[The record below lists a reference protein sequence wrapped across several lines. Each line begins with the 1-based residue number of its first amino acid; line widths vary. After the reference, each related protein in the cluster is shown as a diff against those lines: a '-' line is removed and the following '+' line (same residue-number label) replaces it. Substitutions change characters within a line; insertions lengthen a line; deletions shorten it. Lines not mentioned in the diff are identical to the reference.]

1 MRNLDP
7 AISLE
12 EFGLSRYEVRAYMT
26 LLGKGPLSAGELA
39 YYANLPRTKVYSTLT
54 KLAKKGLAVIIQ
66 GKPLVCTA
74 VSPDEAF
81 GELLSAQES
90 KIRSMRSTMTKLQ
103 KISEEGS
110 KPRGAA
116 EHRYLTLTADSVLTT
131 INELILDAKEE
142 ISCLIDGWG
151 LRIIS
156 QCKNAMLKSVSN
168 KISIK
173 ILVSKDCMDS
183 ELLSLIPNG
192 ASLRFSENGA
202 NLFVFDKYTVV
213 IVNGNNGKG
222 ALFRSADILSSMYGR
237 SFDIAWANSVDASLL
252 MPLGKELAS
261 TTMKLTSVI
270 SRDVCSY
277 LSDSIINAG
286 TKEQD
291 ILQILESN
299 GLKMGKIG
307 LYDMIKVI
315 NACLDITC
323 SASLEYVTDSNIIM
337 IGTRENG
344 KQMMPWALLLANYL
358 ARNHISASILPGTN
372 NGKDFVHIK
381 LAKKLTLQ

>member
-12 EFGLSRYEVRAYMT
+12 EFGLSRYEARAYMT

-54 KLAKKGLAVIIQ
+54 KLAKKGLAIIIQ

-81 GELLSAQES
+81 GELLLAQES
-90 KIRSMRSTMTKLQ
+90 KISGMRSTMTKLQ

-116 EHRYLTLTADSVLTT
+116 EHRYLTLAPDSVLTT
-131 INELILDAKEE
+131 INELMLNAKEE

-173 ILVSKDCMDS
+173 ILVSKDCVDS
-183 ELLSLIPNG
+183 DVLSVIPNG
-192 ASLRFSENGA
+192 ASLRLGESGA
-202 NLFVFDKYTVV
+202 NLFLFDKYTVV
-213 IVNGNNGKG
+213 IVNNSNGKG
-222 ALFRSADILSSMYGR
+222 ALFRSADILSSMYSA
-237 SFDIAWANSVDASLL
+237 SFNIAWANGVDASFL
-252 MPLGKELAS
+252 MPLSKELAS
-261 TTMKLTSVI
+261 TTMKLISII
-270 SRDVCSY
+270 SRDICSY

-286 TKEQD
+286 AKEQD

-299 GLKMGKIG
+299 GLKIGKIG

-315 NACLDITC
+315 NACLGITC
-323 SASLEYVTDSNIIM
+323 SASLEYDKNSNIIT
-337 IGTRENG
+337 IETRENG
-344 KQMMPWALLLANYL
+344 KHVMPWALLLANYL
-358 ARNHISASILPGTN
+358 ASNDISASILPSTN

>member
-12 EFGLSRYEVRAYMT
+12 EFGLSRYEARAYMT

-81 GELLSAQES
+81 GESLSAQES

-192 ASLRFSENGA
+192 ASLRFGESGT

-213 IVNGNNGKG
+213 IVNSNNGKG
-222 ALFRSADILSSMYGR
+222 ALFRSADILSSVYGR
-237 SFDIAWANSVDASLL
+237 SFDIAWANGVDASLL

-261 TTMKLTSVI
+261 TTMKLISII

-277 LSDSIINAG
+277 LADSIINAG
-286 TKEQD
+286 AKEQD

-315 NACLDITC
+315 NACLGITC
-323 SASLEYVTDSNIIM
+323 SASLEYDKNSNIIT
-337 IGTRENG
+337 IETRENG
-344 KQMMPWALLLANYL
+344 KQVMPWALLLANYL
-358 ARNHISASILPGTN
+358 ARNDISASILLSTN